1 MVAQPVRVPAA
12 AHHPVIDREAQQ
24 LALRIETRGRHASS
38 CRIVFDPFSFFRDNP
53 ASPERPRHFAGERI
67 HSGWKRRRRQC

>member
-1 MVAQPVRVPAA
+1 MVAQPVRVQGA

-53 ASPERPRHFAGERI
+53 ASAERPQHPAGARHHTG
-67 HSGWKRRRRQC
+67 